1 MSSAAVP
8 APTAPPLSQGS
19 RVVNTF
25 LAPSKT
31 FADINRS
38 ASWWLPFVIL
48 ALVSWAFVFTV
59 DKKIGF
65 DKVQENQLKL
75 NTKAQE
81 QLDQLP
87 PDQREQRMQIGVK
100 FTKVI
105 SYGFPVVTLAINAI
119 MALILWGSYSF
130 GAGAQVGFGKSMA
143 VVMYSNMVGIV
154 KALLAM
160 VTLFAG
166 ADPDTFTFQNPVATN
181 LGFLIDPMQHK
192 VLYTLGSSLDIINFW
207 IMALVAIGFTYVCK
221 VKKGT
226 SFAIVFGWWVVLTGL
241 SVGAAALF

>member
-1 MSSAAVP
+1 MSTAAVP
-8 APTAPPLSQGS
+8 APSAPPLSQAS

-25 LAPSKT
+25 VAPGKT

-38 ASWWLPFVIL
+38 ASWWLPYLIL

-65 DKVQENQLKL
+65 DKVNENQIKM
-75 NTKAQE
+75 NAKAQE
-81 QLDQLP
+81 RLDQLTP
-87 PDQREQRMQIGVK
+87 EQREQQTQIGVK
-100 FTKVI
+100 FTKFI
-105 SYGFPVVTLAINAI
+105 SYGFPVITLAINAI

-130 GAGAQVGFGKSMA
+130 GAGAQLNFGKSMA
-143 VVMYSNMVGIV
+143 VVMYANMVGIV

-181 LGFLIDPMQHK
+181 LGFLIDPTQHK
-192 VLYTLGSSLDIINFW
+192 VLYALGSSLDIVNFW

-226 SFAIVFGWWVVLTGL
+226 SFAIVFGWWAVLTALG
-241 SVGAAALF
+241 VGAAAIF